1 MLVCKNSVIYYS
13 YLYDCMIH
21 FYGPITVDQRTGEL
35 SCLTNVEN
43 LRINRENQM
52 AALIMSLK
60 QEFRKF
66 LGSYLVSF

>member
-1 MLVCKNSVIYYS
+1 
-13 YLYDCMIH
+13 MIH